1 MYFSTLSMQHSSSSD
16 SWRRSRSKP
25 LWIAWKGIC
34 ALPYAVI
41 TRFRNDRCTST
52 FSDTT
57 VSYASTPRRA
67 PT

>member
-1 MYFSTLSMQHSSSSD
+1 MLIMQHSSSSD
-16 SWRRSRSKP
+16 WWMCSRSKP
-25 LWIAWKGIC
+25 LWMDWKGIC

-57 VSYASTPRRA
+57 VN
-67 PT
+67 

>member
-1 MYFSTLSMQHSSSSD
+1 MLSMQHSSSSD
-16 SWRRSRSKP
+16 WWMCSRSKP
-25 LWIAWKGIC
+25 LWMAWKGIC

-57 VSYASTPRRA
+57 VN
-67 PT
+67 